1 MLLIVMYE
9 TGTWRAKPAQ
19 RVTFGRASTCDVV
32 LPNEDRGVS
41 RNAGSLDWRHGAW
54 WLTNSSASSML
65 YLTGDRGF
73 RADIP
78 PGMGLPL
85 QQWHAKVRLD
95 GVLDSYTLRMRL
107 PDLDEADEDEGAA
120 GPEPERQ
127 VTITRL
133 RAPLSDADRL
143 VLAARFEDYLTWK
156 HSGVAV
162 PRSARDAAA
171 RIGWDAH
178 ALSKRCENIRNRY
191 VRIGVPGLR
200 GPRALEELAA
210 LLISTGELTTDDL
223 RRLPTAAR
231 PVPAT
236 AAPAQAAAGPRLT
249 PASPGT
255 PAPAAA
261 RPAPGAA
268 GPVLATPAAARPAP
282 VATPA
287 TAEPTPATPA
297 TAEPTQASPATA
309 EPTQATPATPTPGPP
324 TPTQAGTTPAAGSP
338 AAGTPDAA
346 AATPSAPARP

>member
-19 RVTFGRASTCDVV
+19 RLTFGRAATCDIV

-65 YLTGDRGF
+65 YLTGDLGF

-95 GVLDSYTLRMRL
+95 GVLDTYTLRMRL
-107 PDLDEADEDEGAA
+107 PDLDEADEDEGAPGA
-120 GPEPERQ
+120 EVVPERQ

-223 RRLPTAAR
+223 RRLP
-231 PVPAT
+231 
-236 AAPAQAAAGPRLT
+236 
-249 PASPGT
+249 
-255 PAPAAA
+255 
-261 RPAPGAA
+261 
-268 GPVLATPAAARPAP
+268 
-282 VATPA
+282 
-287 TAEPTPATPA
+287 PTPAGA
-297 TAEPTQASPATA
+297 T
-309 EPTQATPATPTPGPP
+309 
-324 TPTQAGTTPAAGSP
+324 P
-338 AAGTPDAA
+338 AAGTPASA

>member
-19 RVTFGRASTCDVV
+19 RLTFGRAPTCDVV

-65 YLTGDRGF
+65 YLTGDLGF

-107 PDLDEADEDEGAA
+107 PDLDEADEDEVAA
-120 GPEPERQ
+120 GDEVVPERQ

-162 PRSARDAAA
+162 PRSARDAAT

-178 ALSKRCENIRNRY
+178 AVSKRCENIRNRY

-223 RRLPTAAR
+223 RRLPTAAAR
-231 PVPAT
+231 PVLAT
-236 AAPAQAAAGPRLT
+236 AAPAPAAAGPRLT
-249 PASPGT
+249 PATPGT
-255 PAPAAA
+255 A
-261 RPAPGAA
+261 RPAPAE
-268 GPVLATPAAARPAP
+268 PAP
-282 VATPA
+282 A
-287 TAEPTPATPA
+287 TPATPA
-297 TAEPTQASPATA
+297 PA
-309 EPTQATPATPTPGPP
+309 PP
-324 TPTQAGTTPAAGSP
+324 TPTPAGTTQ
-338 AAGTPDAA
+338 AAGTADAA

>member
-9 TGTWRAKPAQ
+9 SGTWRAKPAQ
-19 RVTFGRASTCDVV
+19 RLTFGRAATCDVV

-120 GPEPERQ
+120 GHELVPERQ
-127 VTITRL
+127 VTSTRL
-133 RAPLSDADRL
+133 RAPLGDADRL

-178 ALSKRCENIRNRY
+178 AVSKRCENIRNRY

-223 RRLPTAAR
+223 RRLPPTATRPTAAVR
-231 PVPAT
+231 
-236 AAPAQAAAGPRLT
+236 
-249 PASPGT
+249 

-261 RPAPGAA
+261 TAAATRPTP
-268 GPVLATPAAARPAP
+268 PAAASTPPAP
-282 VATPA
+282 AATPPAPAA
-287 TAEPTPATPA
+287 TAAAPDLAA
-297 TAEPTQASPATA
+297 AAS
-309 EPTQATPATPTPGPP
+309 ATPTPTGV
-324 TPTQAGTTPAAGSP
+324 TRDGVTRDGVTRDGV
-338 AAGTPDAA
+338 TPDAEL
-346 AATPSAPARP
+346 ATPSPASRP

>member
-19 RVTFGRASTCDVV
+19 RLTFGRAATCDVV

-95 GVLDSYTLRMRL
+95 GVLDSYTLRIRL
-107 PDLDEADEDEGAA
+107 PDLDEAEEDEAA
-120 GPEPERQ
+120 ADHEVMPERQ
-127 VTITRL
+127 VTSTRL

-178 ALSKRCENIRNRY
+178 AVSKRCENIRNRY

-223 RRLPTAAR
+223 RRLPPMAAR
-231 PVPAT
+231 PT
-236 AAPAQAAAGPRLT
+236 AGV
-249 PASPGT
+249 T

-261 RPAPGAA
+261 RPAP
-268 GPVLATPAAARPAP
+268 AAARPAP
-282 VATPA
+282 VSPGPA
-287 TAEPTPATPA
+287 GPGSASPASAGPGSAAQAAPAAPTPAGA
-297 TAEPTQASPATA
+297 MRTAPV
-309 EPTQATPATPTPGPP
+309 PATPTP
-324 TPTQAGTTPAAGSP
+324 AGVTPAGVTP
-338 AAGTPDAA
+338 AEVRPDARTPNAGTPDAA
-346 AATPSAPARP
+346 TPTAEPATPSASARP